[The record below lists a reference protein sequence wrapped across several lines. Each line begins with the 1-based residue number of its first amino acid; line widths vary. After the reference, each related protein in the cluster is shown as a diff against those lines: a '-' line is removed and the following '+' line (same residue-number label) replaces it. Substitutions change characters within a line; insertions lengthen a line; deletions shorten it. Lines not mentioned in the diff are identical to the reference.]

1 MAHDPIKYSERF
13 LGQKLLSFEIEADD
27 DNGGVL
33 VMRFENGFIEF
44 TGEDFEVYMELMEVN

>member
-1 MAHDPIKYSERF
+1 MAHDPIKYSEKF
-13 LGQKLLSFEIEADD
+13 LGQRLMSFEVEADG

-44 TGEDFEVYMELMEVN
+44 TGEDFEIYMELMESH